1 MIPALTGILAAAG
14 GGVASS
20 YESISTVTVGSGG
33 SASVTFSSI
42 PATFAHLQVRG
53 ILRSTAA
60 VAVNQSMLQINGNT
74 STSSYAFHQIYGNG
88 TAAGAEGYPT
98 GTLGGV
104 APFTR
109 NPGASATSGMFG
121 AVIMDILDY
130 TNTNKY
136 KTVRI
141 FYGYDANGTGQVGLT
156 SGLYLPNTNAI
167 TQLDITIQ
175 GGGNYAQY
183 SSLALYGVKA

>member
-1 MIPALTGILAAAG
+1 MTGVKSNKAWDQSTYIG
-14 GGVASS
+14 DF
-20 YESISTVTVGSGG
+20 YRISTATVDASGT
-33 SASVTFSSI
+33 SSITFSSI
-42 PATFAHLQVRG
+42 PQTYTHLQIRG

-74 STSSYAFHQIYGNG
+74 LTSSYAFHQVYGNG

-98 GTLGGV
+98 GTLGGI
-104 APFTR
+104 APFLR
-109 NPGASATSGMFG
+109 QPGASATSGMFG
-121 AVIMDILDY
+121 AVILDILEY

-141 FYGYDANGTGQVGLT
+141 LEGYDANGTGQVGLT
-156 SGLYLPNTNAI
+156 SGLYLPNTNAV

-175 GGGNYAQY
+175 GGGNYAQF
-183 SSLALYGVKA
+183 SSLALYGVN